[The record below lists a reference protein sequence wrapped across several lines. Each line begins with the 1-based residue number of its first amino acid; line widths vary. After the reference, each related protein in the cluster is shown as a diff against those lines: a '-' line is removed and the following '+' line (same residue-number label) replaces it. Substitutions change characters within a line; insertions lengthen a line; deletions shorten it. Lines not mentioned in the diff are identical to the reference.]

1 MKTLLTPLLLLILV
15 SACDLSEKTIKKDAD
30 IMTQI
35 REAGVYVPMDNEAK
49 LTPLLE
55 KSTKNVI
62 AFMDRRHMNRSNYFL
77 VDGEYLLS
85 DDLKYM
91 MIPIRHYNSIAYDYQ
106 RGRDM
111 DAIIK
116 NHALS
121 KQGNSDKT
129 DGYLLL
135 NNKTNQVDGFQ
146 PW

>member
-1 MKTLLTPLLLLILV
+1 MKTLLTPLLLLILF

-35 REAGVYVPMDNEAK
+35 RKAGVYVPMNNEAK
-49 LTPLLE
+49 LVPLLD

-62 AFMDRRHMNRSNYFL
+62 AYMDAHHMNRSNYFL
-77 VDGEYLLS
+77 VDGAYLLS
-85 DDLKYM
+85 VDLKYM

-111 DAIIK
+111 DEIIK
-116 NHALS
+116 KHELS
-121 KQGNSDKT
+121 KQGNSDRT
-129 DGYLLL
+129 DGHLLL
-135 NNKTNQVDGFQ
+135 NNKTNEVDGFQ